1 MKFKDLKKSQI
12 AHPETGKIIY
22 PHYFNS
28 TVTALINAR
37 YGEGTLNPTS
47 LALYTGEKPPKGGYV
62 SKIRRMVCEVLGF
75 GIEEIIFPTQAK
87 KDTPEYWLAAAKA
100 CEQMAISVNNKNA

>member
-1 MKFKDLKKSQI
+1 MKFKDLKKAQI
-12 AHPETGKIIY
+12 AHPETGKTIY

-62 SKIRRMVCEVLGF
+62 SKIKRMVCEVLGF
-75 GIEEIIFPTQAK
+75 GIEEIIFKTSAQ
-87 KDTPEYWLAAAKA
+87 KDTPVYWLAAAKA
-100 CEQMAISVNNKNA
+100 CEQMAISINNKNA